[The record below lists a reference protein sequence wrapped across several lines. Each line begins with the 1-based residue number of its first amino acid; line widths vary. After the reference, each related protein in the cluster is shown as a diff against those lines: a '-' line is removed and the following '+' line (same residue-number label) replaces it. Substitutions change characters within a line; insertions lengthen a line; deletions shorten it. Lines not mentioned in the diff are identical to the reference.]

1 MKTMIKTMIRDKKTK
16 TPRGVAVAVKHDNKV
31 NYGFSLINPELD
43 KWDKRL
49 GTEIAVRRAMA
60 DSYQLPAVEDREKAV
75 LDAFERLERIAIKYF
90 KDLDYE
96 DVALAG
102 HLGLEDVNV

>member
-1 MKTMIKTMIRDKKTK
+1 M
-16 TPRGVAVAVKHDNKV
+16 AVAIKHEGKV
-31 NYGFSLINPELD
+31 NYGFSLINSRLD
-43 KWDKRL
+43 NWNKKL
-49 GTEIAVRRAMA
+49 GTEIAIRRAMA

-75 LDAFERLERIAIKYF
+75 LDAFQRLEARAIKYF